1 MTERRSQLNGAD
13 EGTWEGHIE
22 LHRLQKEWRDE
33 QFAGHQREH
42 GLMDDAHK
50 ELHRALEDQIAHTA
64 QAANSNIDDRA
75 KALSLAMEKN
85 ATDHWRNHQDQ
96 HDQSE
101 KALEK
106 IERYSDER
114 SKETNLRF
122 EAALQSQVLA
132 NNQRDKSVDESIKR
146 FDAYIARNEGKG
158 IGQAPFIAMG
168 LSILTTVLAAG
179 ALVIATR
186 TP

>member
-1 MTERRSQLNGAD
+1 LPNEKRLNGSD
-13 EGTWEGHIE
+13 DGTWDGHIRE
-22 LHRLQKEWRDE
+22 HDLRKEQLDLRQE
-33 QFAGHQREH
+33 SHLREH
-42 GLMDDAHK
+42 GLMLDAHK
-50 ELHRALEDQIAHTA
+50 ELHKALENKITQTA
-64 QAANSNIDDRA
+64 DAANSNIEERA
-75 KALSLAMEKN
+75 SALHAALEKN
-85 ATDHWRNHQDQ
+85 TQDHWRNHQDQ

-114 SKETNLRF
+114 SRETNLRF

-158 IGQAPFIAMG
+158 VGQAPFIAMG
-168 LSILTTVLAAG
+168 LSILTAVLAAG
-179 ALVIATR
+179 AIVIATR
-186 TP
+186 LP